1 MRFHICEK
9 GRKSDSEEKR
19 RDSMKFKFITLSDP
33 YYRDELM
40 LRWEMVEKPKGLPPG
55 FEISG
60 EEKESFHLIAL
71 EKKQLVGC
79 VVCHPQSQ
87 TEGKI
92 FHLALSEEYRGQPFS
107 RQMLSTME
115 DFLIHKG
122 ISHVY
127 VLAVEEMR
135 DFYSHLG
142 FVSEESPFEH
152 FGISYQKMGKT
163 LLASA

>member
-1 MRFHICEK
+1 MR
-9 GRKSDSEEKR
+9 
-19 RDSMKFKFITLSDP
+19 FKFITLSDP
-33 YYRDELM
+33 YYQDELM
-40 LRWEMVEKPKGLPPG
+40 LRWEMGEKSRGLPPG
-55 FEISG
+55 LESFD

-79 VVCHPQSQ
+79 IVCHPQSQ

-92 FHLALSEEYRGQPFS
+92 FHLALSDEYHGQPFS

-115 DFLIHKG
+115 DFLMHRG

-142 FVSEESPFEH
+142 FTSEEEPFEH
-152 FGISYQKMGKT
+152 FGISYQKMGKR
-163 LLASA
+163 LLATA